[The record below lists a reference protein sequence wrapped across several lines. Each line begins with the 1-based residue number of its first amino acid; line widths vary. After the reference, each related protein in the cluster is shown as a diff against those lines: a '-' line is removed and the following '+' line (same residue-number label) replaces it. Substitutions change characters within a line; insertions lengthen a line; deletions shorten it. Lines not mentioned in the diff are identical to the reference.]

1 MGSSQDFPY
10 NCHLSGCKSVGGGGE
25 DGVRVG
31 VVVGISSKD
40 MPSEKTDNPF
50 AKYFLCFHDMAD
62 ISPWQH

>member
-1 MGSSQDFPY
+1 MG
-10 NCHLSGCKSVGGGGE
+10 GGGGVGGGG
-25 DGVRVG
+25 
-31 VVVGISSKD
+31 ISSRD